1 MQDLTL
7 VAVQETS
14 TEPVYVCISDGIWGP
29 PGDSPALPWKHAG
42 EGHEGQGKGFPVAL
56 RSNKRRR
63 RRVALQ
69 ASAALPAAVATFN
82 GFL

>member
-1 MQDLTL
+1 M
-7 VAVQETS
+7 AVQETS
-14 TEPVYVCISDGIWGP
+14 TKPVYVCISDAIRGP

-42 EGHEGQGKGFPVAL
+42 EGHEGQGIGFRVAL
-56 RSNKRRR
+56 RSNKRRW

-69 ASAALPAAVATFN
+69 GSAALPAAVATFN